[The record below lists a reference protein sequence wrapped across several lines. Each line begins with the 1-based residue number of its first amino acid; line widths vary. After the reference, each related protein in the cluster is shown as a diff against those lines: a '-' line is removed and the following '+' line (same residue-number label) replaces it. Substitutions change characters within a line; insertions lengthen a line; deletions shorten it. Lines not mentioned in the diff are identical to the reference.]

1 MRKNLARALANNVMK
16 GRDVSLFDYRG
27 FTIVLPANMEAEHP
41 FIRLVR
47 EGIYR
52 VSMGESEQGAIVRID
67 NFLERKL
74 DEHAEAVQRDID
86 KLLQEQAEI
95 EEILSAGEEYAD
107 RIDEYTRRLG
117 EIDEELGVSGLE
129 TA

>member
-1 MRKNLARALANNVMK
+1 
-16 GRDVSLFDYRG
+16 
-27 FTIVLPANMEAEHP
+27 
-41 FIRLVR
+41 
-47 EGIYR
+47 
-52 VSMGESEQGAIVRID
+52 MGDSEQGAIVRID

-74 DEHAEAVQRDID
+74 DEHAEALQRDID

>member
-1 MRKNLARALANNVMK
+1 MTLKPLLDKV
-16 GRDVSLFDYRG
+16 
-27 FTIVLPANMEAEHP
+27 VL
-41 FIRLVR
+41 
-47 EGIYR
+47 
-52 VSMGESEQGAIVRID
+52 
-67 NFLERKL
+67 K
-74 DEHAEAVQRDID
+74 
-86 KLLQEQAEI
+86 QAEI